1 MWSNMRKVK
10 VPQIAP
16 LPKSQPGSYQPPSLP
31 ASIPTTAKTGQ
42 KEGPPHASKPQN
54 VPDDGETPAIVGQFL
69 MQAPPDD
76 PIDAAEEEAESMLK
90 LMEDIKNVREQNK
103 HLGDEERRQNAEN
116 IMMKLAA
123 MMDLGSDGEEE
134 YGEQEDALDNEG
146 EEAVE
151 GDKAQP

>member
-31 ASIPTTAKTGQ
+31 ASMPESTSAGQ
-42 KEGPPHASKPQN
+42 KEGSPHASKPQN
-54 VPDDGETPAIVGQFL
+54 VPNDGETPAIVGQLL
-69 MQAPPDD
+69 MEPPPED
-76 PIDAAEEEAESMLK
+76 PVDAVEEEAESMLK
-90 LMEDIKNVREQNK
+90 LVEEIKNVRETNK
-103 HLGDEERRQNAEN
+103 HLNDEERRQNAEN

-146 EEAVE
+146 EEAIE